1 MVRSFSYPRD
11 MRIPEGSWLVTEIAV
26 GGELVPP
33 LEGARLTLE
42 VSGDRVGGSAG
53 VNRFVGQVSEE
64 GFGPLATTRRAGSP
78 DLMDQ
83 ERLFLSHLDE
93 IDSVESDG
101 KEMVLLVS
109 GIVVVS
115 LAPLNSEGGNP
126 QRVENV

>member
-1 MVRSFSYPRD
+1 
-11 MRIPEGSWLVTEIAV
+11 MRIPEGSWLVAEVAV

-53 VNRFVGQVSEE
+53 VNRFVGQVSED
-64 GFGPLATTRRAGSP
+64 GFGPLATTRRAGPP

-83 ERLFLSHLDE
+83 EGLFLSHLDE
-93 IDSVESDG
+93 IDSIESIG
-101 KEMVLLVS
+101 EEIVLLAS

-115 LAPLNSEGGNP
+115 LAPLNSESGNP
-126 QRVENV
+126 QRVEDV

>member
-1 MVRSFSYPRD
+1 

-42 VSGDRVGGSAG
+42 ITGDSIGGSAG

-83 ERLFLSHLDE
+83 ERLFFLTSMRSIRLNRTAKRWFCWCPGLLSCLW
-93 IDSVESDG
+93 
-101 KEMVLLVS
+101 L
-109 GIVVVS
+109 
-115 LAPLNSEGGNP
+115 
-126 QRVENV
+126 R

>member
-1 MVRSFSYPRD
+1 MHVS
-11 MRIPEGSWLVTEIAV
+11 EGSWLVTEIAV

-42 VSGDRVGGSAG
+42 IAGDRVGGSAG
-53 VNRFVGQVSEE
+53 VNRFVGQVSED
-64 GFGPLATTRRAGSP
+64 GFGPLVTTRRAGPS

-93 IDSVESDG
+93 IDSVESIG
-101 KEMVLLVS
+101 EEMVLLVS